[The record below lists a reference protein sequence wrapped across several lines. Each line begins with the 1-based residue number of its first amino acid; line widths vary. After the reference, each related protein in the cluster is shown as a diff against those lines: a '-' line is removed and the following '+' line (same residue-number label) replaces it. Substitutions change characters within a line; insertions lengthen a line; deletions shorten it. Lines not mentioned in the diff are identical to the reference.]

1 MLVPQE
7 ADMAKSEW
15 EKMVS
20 GELYRGDDPGI
31 LKRRLRAQ
39 GLCQAYLLTSPQEQ
53 ENRTVILQ
61 ELLGTSEEPTIIPPF
76 WVDYGVNITV
86 GKAFYANFGCTLLD
100 VAPISIGDN
109 VKLGPGVKIFTAGHP
124 LDPEERNSGL
134 EWGKA
139 IRIADNVWVGGG
151 AILCPGVSIGEGSTI
166 GAGSVV
172 TKDVPAGVV
181 AGGNPAKIIRRL

>member
-1 MLVPQE
+1 
-7 ADMAKSEW
+7 
-15 EKMVS
+15 
-20 GELYRGDDPGI
+20 
-31 LKRRLRAQ
+31 
-39 GLCQAYLLTSPQEQ
+39 
-53 ENRTVILQ
+53 
-61 ELLGTSEEPTIIPPF
+61 
-76 WVDYGVNITV
+76 VDYGVNITV

-181 AGGNPAKIIRRL
+181 AGGIPLKSFAACNPKFSRIAGGRKRVIGQYPSPQNDSTKRAEQGLAVPRGHR